1 MSQYQLKLGNEL
13 IPVFTAEEV
22 SKDIKTIIAIKTAL
36 DTLEFSLNENLK
48 AKNKTRS
55 QRIKNEL
62 TNEINEKCESKMVL
76 SEQYHQIINKYDEE

>member
-1 MSQYQLKLGNEL
+1 MSQYQLKIGNDL

-22 SKDIKTIIAIKTAL
+22 LKDIKILIAIKTAV

-55 QRIKNEL
+55 TRKKLDI
-62 TNEINEKCESKMVL
+62 TNEINEKCECKMVL
-76 SEQYHQIINKYDEE
+76 SEQYHQIINKYDD